1 MSSSE
6 SKRSKRPRA
15 HEVEV
20 ANVSLAASAS
30 VAGADARGSDAA
42 SGGTADAAAVAGG
55 GTADASGGA
64 ADAPA
69 THACACRHK
78 NTPRSAAMQ
87 ADLERRLNRAIGQ
100 LGGVKAM
107 LDDNRYCGDVLI
119 QLAAAQSAIKKVSEI
134 LLREHLNTCV
144 VEQVRAG
151 NVEIMDEAM
160 DLVSRFAK

>member
-1 MSSSE
+1 
-6 SKRSKRPRA
+6 
-15 HEVEV
+15 
-20 ANVSLAASAS
+20 
-30 VAGADARGSDAA
+30 
-42 SGGTADAAAVAGG
+42 
-55 GTADASGGA
+55 
-64 ADAPA
+64 
-69 THACACRHK
+69 
-78 NTPRSAAMQ
+78 MQ
-87 ADLERRLNRAIGQ
+87 ANLERRLNRAIGQ

-151 NVEIMDEAM
+151 NIEIMDEAM